1 MIVESKYTKTFVSN
15 SLTLLKYNELYNN
28 AVHLRDYKNKISN
41 EVNSNLL
48 FFIDMN
54 KFSFMKFMREKYK
67 CEASSNFDSQ
77 AITQVFISYENKFK
91 AIQKKLVFEKVIFK
105 GFEFYKRNCK
115 SNKKGDFKKVNIE
128 KTKTNLSIT
137 LSYLAR
143 YGNKNI
149 INYINKQIEGG
160 NLNNEKLNFYKNILN
175 CIDKFGFERLFN
187 IALQKRN
194 RIIKKY
200 SKNKV
205 EFKSLTFCGR
215 SRKKIIVD
223 FNKNYKSKINSFISL
238 SWNGRK
244 TMDIPVKFSKVY
256 HGSIKYFYKKNPDYE
271 YVITFNEK
279 QKQVKINI
287 CKDCERF
294 IPDSKSNYIGI
305 DVNIKNNLFS
315 LSNNETYD
323 YNRKLVNDFAKL
335 SSEIDDLKT
344 NKDYKIGKRKQYKL
358 DIIMMKMK
366 KSNQQ
371 LISGMC
377 KDLQSQGFDHIVM
390 ENLDNGFG
398 KSYIKDN
405 NNEELNFNRIV
416 KFIGISSLKQE
427 VEHIARNYDIC
438 VSTVNSCYTS
448 KMCPVCG
455 CIEDENRTS
464 QEEFKCIECGHEDN
478 ADYNASIN
486 IKNRVSEAVLQT
498 SLLKKLDNG
507 SFEPKKLKREKVKE
521 VLLSFRRNHENDSE
535 SNLIYF

>member
-1 MIVESKYTKTFVSN
+1 MIIESKYTKTFVSD
-15 SLTLLKYNELYNN
+15 SLTSLKYNELYEY
-28 AVHLRDYKNKISN
+28 AVYLRDYKNKISN

-48 FFIDMN
+48 FFLD
-54 KFSFMKFMREKYK
+54 KKSLEFVTLMRGKYK
-67 CEASSNFDSQ
+67 IEVSSNFDKQ
-77 AITQVFISYENKFK
+77 LYTQVFISYENKFK
-91 AIQKKLVFEKVIFK
+91 SIQKKLVFEKVIFN

-143 YGNKNI
+143 YGNENI
-149 INYINKQIEGG
+149 VDYINKQIEDG

-175 CIDKFGFERLFN
+175 CIDKFGFERLSN
-187 IALQKRN
+187 LALQKRN

-200 SKNKV
+200 SENKI

-223 FNKNYKSKINSFISL
+223 YNKNYKSKINSFISL

-244 TMDIPVKFSKVY
+244 TMDIPVKFSKGY
-256 HGSIKYFYKKNPDYE
+256 HGLIKDFYKKNPDYE
-271 YVITFNEK
+271 YIITFNEK

-287 CKDCERF
+287 CKDGERY
-294 IPDSKSNYIGI
+294 IPDSKSKYIGI

-315 LSNNETYD
+315 LSNYKTYD

-335 SSEIDDLKT
+335 SSEIDDLKK
-344 NKDYKIGKRKQYKL
+344 NKNYKIGKSKQYKL
-358 DIIMMKMK
+358 DILRLKMK

-377 KDLQSQGFDHIVM
+377 KDLQNQGFDHIIM

-438 VSTVNSCYTS
+438 VSTVHSCYTS

-498 SLLKKLDNG
+498 SLLKKIDNG

-521 VLLSFRRNHENDSE
+521 ILLSYRT
-535 SNLIYF
+535 NLEKR